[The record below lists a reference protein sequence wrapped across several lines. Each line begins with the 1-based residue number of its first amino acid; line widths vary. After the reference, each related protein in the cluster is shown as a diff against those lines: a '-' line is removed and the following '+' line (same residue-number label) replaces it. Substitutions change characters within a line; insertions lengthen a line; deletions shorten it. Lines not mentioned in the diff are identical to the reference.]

1 MTRGRGRPSL
11 LTETVLALAETH
23 FALGP
28 HGPTSLAVT
37 LGISPRVVQQWL
49 QQAELLLEGADEDVE
64 KLGEHEQLCLK
75 LLQIRRK
82 NSSTLATLG
91 IRAIQRN
98 LAGPDPDLAT
108 ARWAVEMHF
117 GQIGKVLKGGDDEGI
132 SSQGEQKMQP

>member
-1 MTRGRGRPSL
+1 MRTGRPSL
-11 LTETVLALAETH
+11 LTETVLSLAETH

-37 LGISPRVVQQWL
+37 LGISPRVVQTWL
-49 QQAELLLEGADEDVE
+49 KKAEEILLAGAEYADD
-64 KLGEHEQLCLK
+64 LGEHDRLCLR

-82 NSSTLATLG
+82 HGTMLATLG

-98 LAGPDPDLAT
+98 LQSDSPDLAT

-117 GQIGKVLKGGDDEGI
+117 GQIEKVVALERAENEGL
-132 SSQGEQKMQP
+132 SS